1 MYRNSKRVHIL
12 LLGFFIQA
20 NVCAEVVLEGNLT
33 LIKDSTNQEFSIT
46 EDLGQTSGDNLYHGF
61 ESFSISAGETA
72 TFSGSSNIKNIISR
86 VSGNNASNI
95 DGTLRSTIDG
105 ANLWL
110 LNPNGVL
117 FGENA
122 SLDITGSFYSST
134 ADYLKFDNDDQY
146 FTDTTNQNSTL
157 SSSNPTSFGFLSSD
171 TSSIVINNSELSV
184 SGSQSINVV
193 GGAINLYQAEIGAEE
208 GEINVVANRQ
218 INEIDLASLNSIDI
232 SVDDYADININESS
246 LTVSGTSNQG
256 ISIIG
261 GKLVIA
267 DSQISENSNSSQLS
281 ADIQM
286 RSDVLVLSNT
296 EINTFEQSNIKI
308 VSNELVVRDV
318 NALEDTGIID
328 ASLNI
333 DNLKV
338 LVENANDDSLSAL
351 MDSIDP
357 VTNVSVSVTGEIE
370 SAAMPIN
377 DQSSINDNISN
388 VDSQVDASDTVSSDE
403 INSAALKSKRNEF
416 DFGEIQEQSAKQAKV
431 NNHCSPR
438 GKRQLLS
445 TRQVLFQPMPGEFN
459 PGSLYQQV
467 DLSRVNDTV
476 SDSAIL
482 GIFSQCS

>member
-1 MYRNSKRVHIL
+1 MYHHLKRAHIL
-12 LLGFFIQA
+12 LFGFFIQA
-20 NVCAEVVLEGNLT
+20 NVCAEIVLEGNLT
-33 LIKDSTNQEFSIT
+33 IIKDSTSQEFNIT

-61 ESFSISAGETA
+61 ESFSISADETA
-72 TFSGSSNIKNIISR
+72 TFSGSNNIKNIISR

-95 DGTLRSTIDG
+95 DGTLRSTISG

-134 ADYLKFDNDDQY
+134 ADYLKFANDDQY
-146 FTDTTNQNSTL
+146 FTASNSQNNTL

-171 TSSIVINNSELSV
+171 PSSIVINNSQLSV

-193 GGAINLYQAEIGAEE
+193 GGAINLYQTEISAEE
-208 GEINVVANRQ
+208 GEINIVANQQ
-218 INEIDLASLNSIDI
+218 ISEIDLVTLNSIDI
-232 SVDDYADININESS
+232 SVDDYADINVNESS
-246 LTVSGTSNQG
+246 LTVFGTSNQG

-267 DSQISENSNSSQLS
+267 DSQISENSNSSQSS

-296 EINTFEQSNIKI
+296 EINTFDPSNIKI
-308 VSNELVVRDV
+308 VSDELVVRDV
-318 NALEDTGIID
+318 NALDDTGIID

-338 LVENANDDSLSAL
+338 LVENVNDDSLSAL
-351 MDSIDP
+351 MGSIDSD
-357 VTNVSVSVTGEIE
+357 TNVSVSVTGEIE
-370 SAAMPIN
+370 SKNLLID
-377 DQSSINDNISN
+377 DQSSTNDNISISEN
-388 VDSQVDASDTVSSDE
+388 QEYISATVSSNELDPV
-403 INSAALKSKRNEF
+403 ALKSEANEF
-416 DFGEIQEQSAKQAKV
+416 DFGKIQEQSTQQAKT
-431 NNHCSPR
+431 NNHCSPS
-438 GKRQLLS
+438 GKHQLLS
-445 TRQVLFQPMPGEFN
+445 TRKVLFQPMPGEFN
-459 PGSLYQQV
+459 PGGLYHQV
-467 DLSRVNDTV
+467 DLSRIKDAASEST
-476 SDSAIL
+476 IL